1 MTKDV
6 AVVKKEENAVIET
19 PFARIE
25 DTAGEFAVSGFP
37 QITIEHGDNFFNLN
51 DEKVDKISGFIL
63 LVQKRKTYY
72 GQAYN
77 GEVSEPDCY
86 SLGCVAPEDDAENQ
100 QHPTC
105 SGCPHNEWGSSSSG
119 KGKACSDRRLIHLLV
134 NGSEQVHELKTS
146 AMSIKNIDGFV
157 SKVVGTKKYY
167 QYVPVEI
174 TAVPMSKLY
183 SIVSINNLGY
193 VADDKK
199 VTALINKAFA
209 ENKEEMLKRF

>member
-6 AVVKKEENAVIET
+6 VVKKEENAVVAT
-19 PFARIE
+19 PFESVE
-25 DTAGEFAVSGFP
+25 DTAEEFTTAGFP
-37 QITIEHGDNFFNLN
+37 EITIEHGDNFFNLN
-51 DEKVDKISGFIL
+51 GEEVDKISGFIL

-72 GQAYN
+72 SKSYS
-77 GEVSEPDCY
+77 GEAMEPDC
-86 SLGCVAPEDDAENQ
+86 SSIDCIKPIEDSNNP
-100 QHPTC
+100 QHSTC
-105 SGCPHNEWGSSSSG
+105 NGCPHNEWGSSSSG